1 MYNIAE
7 QLINAQSS
15 DDGVPVQITV
25 IPEAVAEPEAVE
37 EENP

>member
-7 QLINAQSS
+7 QRISAQSS

-25 IPEAVAEPEAVE
+25 IPEAVAEPDAAE
-37 EENP
+37 EEIP